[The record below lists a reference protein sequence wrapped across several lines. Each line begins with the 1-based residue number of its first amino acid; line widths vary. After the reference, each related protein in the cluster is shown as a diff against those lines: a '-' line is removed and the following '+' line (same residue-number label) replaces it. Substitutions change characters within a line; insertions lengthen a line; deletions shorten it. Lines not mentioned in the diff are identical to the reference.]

1 MVDSDDQLILF
12 IDEQEQGVAAQN
24 IPPVCYVILDL
35 YGQCEQV
42 NLPSHS
48 VRSWVRFVS
57 HLQYWLQITIASND
71 PVQEPEAEV
80 DDTAIIIPDVITEN
94 VPSETVSSGLVA
106 FEKADLERHEKES
119 PSDDD
124 SLETP
129 NASADSKTAEKSS
142 TSSLKLHKTHEN
154 NAMIASSSHSIQSL
168 VSQTESHLKLDKTNE
183 NNAVIGSCSSAISK
197 SSEFHSKTD
206 KTNENNSVMGGS
218 MTEFQTGSLT
228 SSLCAGNS
236 QDDSE
241 LAAVDKKSVSVTE
254 NFALQ
259 QNAENA
265 KHVSSMNCDH
275 KTNLNIA
282 NTMFIQAEKSSNKSK
297 STSRNNVSSPLN
309 DRPVTLI
316 KLNPNCEYRNR
327 CCGFRNFLGL
337 PGKTLF
343 VVWFMKWLL

>member
-1 MVDSDDQLILF
+1 MVDSDDQLLLF

-24 IPPVCYVILDL
+24 VPPVCYVVLDL

-42 NLPSHS
+42 NS
-48 VRSWVRFVS
+48 VDHFLHLAGFCSLLIFDVRF
-57 HLQYWLQITIASND
+57 QITIASND
-71 PVQEPEAEV
+71 PVEELEAEV
-80 DDTAIIIPDVITEN
+80 AETAATIPPDALMGIENITLEN
-94 VPSETVSSGLVA
+94 PTSGVVA

-124 SLETP
+124 SLETSNAAP
-129 NASADSKTAEKSS
+129 NSKAAEKSS

-154 NAMIASSSHSIQSL
+154 NAMIASGSLSVQSL

-218 MTEFQTGSLT
+218 MTEFQTVSLT
-228 SSLCAGNS
+228 SSISAGNS
-236 QDDSE
+236 QDDGE
-241 LAAVDKKSVSVTE
+241 LSAVDRKSVSVTE

-265 KHVSSMNCDH
+265 KHMSSMNCDH

-282 NTMFIQAEKSSNKSK
+282 NAMYIQAEKSSNKSK
-297 STSRNNVSSPLN
+297 STAGKNVSSPMN

-316 KLNPNCEYRNR
+316 KQNPNCEYRNR
-327 CCGFRNFLGL
+327 CYRFRNFLGL
-337 PGKTLF
+337 PGN
-343 VVWFMKWLL
+343 